1 MSNINKNNTI
11 ELDSSLDNLVDI
23 LIRKIQEGPT
33 FQDLVRIQSSQ
44 NIDKNQKIQQIQEN
58 FIEQINNLNKIIEKN
73 K

>member
-11 ELDSSLDNLVDI
+11 ELDSSVDNLVDI